1 MTSAVSFEHITKRF
15 PGALA
20 LDDISFDVAAGSCH
34 ALCGENGAGKSTLGR
49 ILAGIYAPDA
59 GRVSLFG
66 QPLSLSGPDAA
77 LAAGIGIV
85 HQELAF
91 CDNLSVAENL
101 CLRDLPAR
109 RGFLSP
115 REMWRQAREM
125 LETVDA
131 SLDVRQAVGELTV
144 GQQQILQIAAAVS
157 RDARVI
163 VFDEPTSSLSQHE
176 ALKLYDLI
184 ARLRSRGVTCIYVS
198 HRMEEIF
205 RLADTVTVLRDGRHV
220 ATRPA
225 AALDTGALI
234 EMMIGRRLA
243 DYFPAES
250 PAEAGEELLGVEGLS
265 HPPRFDGISFSLRA
279 GEVLGVAGL
288 VGAGRSEMAQA
299 IFGLDPD
306 ATGEIRV
313 RGQRV
318 RVRSPR
324 DAMQLGI
331 GLVPEERKRQGLV
344 LSMSA
349 ADNMS
354 LSILERLSRFGFIR
368 EGEERALARGYV
380 DELRIRAA
388 SIDALAAALSG
399 GTQQK
404 IVLAKWLA
412 AHCRILML
420 DEPTRGVDVGAKAQI
435 HELIAE
441 LAAGGAAVLLI
452 SSELPEILHLSSRI
466 IVLRRGP
473 AGRRSAARSG
483 EPGRA
488 DADDGRRRR
497 RGRASSRD
505 AGHHV
510 GAIAGLFLL
519 CGIRRRGHFR
529 HGDLEH
535 RVRLGRHGRSAGLDL
550 NLAERLIRG
559 RSGRRLENR
568 HHDLRPGLRV
578 DQRHTELVFR
588 AVGELY

>member
-1 MTSAVSFEHITKRF
+1 MIAVSFEHITKRF

-20 LDDISFDVAAGSCH
+20 LDDVSFDVAAGSCH

-59 GRVSLFG
+59 GRVSLLG
-66 QPLSLSGPDAA
+66 QPLTLSGPEAA

-101 CLRDLPAR
+101 CLRNMPAAG
-109 RGFLSP
+109 GFLAP
-115 REMWRQAREM
+115 REMWRQARQM
-125 LETVDA
+125 LDEVDA
-131 SLDVRQAVGELTV
+131 ALDVRQLVGGLTV

-157 RDARVI
+157 HGARVI

-176 ALKLYDLI
+176 AQKLYELI
-184 ARLRSRGVTCIYVS
+184 ARLRARGVTCLYVS
-198 HRMEEIF
+198 HRMDEIF
-205 RLADTVTVLRDGRHV
+205 TLADAVTVLRDGRHV
-220 ATRPA
+220 STRPA

-243 DYFPAES
+243 DYFPADS
-250 PAEAGEELLGVEGLS
+250 TVAAGEELLSVERLS
-265 HPPRFDGISFSLRA
+265 HPPRFDGISFTLRE

-306 ATGEIRV
+306 ATGDIRV
-313 RGQRV
+313 RGRHV
-318 RVRSPR
+318 RVRSPS
-324 DAMQLGI
+324 DAMRLGI

-354 LSILERLSRFGFIR
+354 LSILDRLSRLGFIR
-368 EGEERALARGYV
+368 ERAERALARGYV
-380 DELRIRAA
+380 EQLRIRAA
-388 SIDALAAALSG
+388 SIDAPTAGLSG

-412 AHCRILML
+412 AHCRILIL

-435 HELIAE
+435 HELIGE
-441 LAAGGAAVLLI
+441 LAAGGAGVLLI

-466 IVLRRGP
+466 LVLRQ
-473 AGRRSAARSG
+473 GR
-483 EPGRA
+483 
-488 DADDGRRRR
+488 
-497 RGRASSRD
+497 
-505 AGHHV
+505 
-510 GAIAGLFLL
+510 
-519 CGIRRRGHFR
+519 
-529 HGDLEH
+529 
-535 RVRLGRHGRSAGLDL
+535 
-550 NLAERLIRG
+550 LA
-559 RSGRRLENR
+559 
-568 HHDLRPGLRV
+568 
-578 DQRHTELVFR
+578 
-588 AVGELY
+588 GELPRAQASQDALMRMMAGVAA